1 MLLPQS
7 VPVACRRR
15 RVIGGAIALDGQD
28 HASRLERVLGCKIDP
43 VARSSVLRNKRDP
56 GSCQAIS
63 HIHLEGVELWD
74 RGRLLAEVSAVARAV
89 LEIGTKQFDPTG
101 L

>member
-43 VARSSVLRNKRDP
+43 VAPSSVLPNKRDP
-56 GSCQAIS
+56 GSCQTFPDIPR
-63 HIHLEGVELWD
+63 ERVKLWD
-74 RGRLLAEVSAVARAV
+74 RGRLLAEVSPVARAV